1 MGDGKASTLFAEFS
15 RKCLLSNIERIC
27 TVHRWTQFIPASILE
42 SFFFLKNICPPTHF
56 SFFSDLFRQI
66 DES

>member
-27 TVHRWTQFIPASILE
+27 TVHRDGHNSFLRPFWKA
-42 SFFFLKNICPPTHF
+42 SFFEEYLPADTLFL
-56 SFFSDLFRQI
+56 FF
-66 DES
+66 